1 MSYRSPIK
9 DARGLGSAHHGVDH
23 WWAQRTTAL
32 ALIPLLIWFVVGI
45 ALHGGADYAAA
56 RAWVSSPVTAV
67 LMVLT
72 LGAVFYHGALGIQVV
87 IEDYVDGEGLKL
99 ALIILVRSAAI
110 VLALAG
116 IFAVLSIAFG
126 G

>member
-1 MSYRSPIK
+1 MSYRTPIK
-9 DARGLGSAHHGVDH
+9 HARGLGSAHFGVAH
-23 WWAQRTTAL
+23 WWAQRTSAL

-45 ALHGGADYAAA
+45 AVHSSAGYDAA
-56 RAWVSSPVTAV
+56 RAWIASPVAAV

-72 LGAVFYHGALGIQVV
+72 LGAVFYHATLGLQVV
-87 IEDYVDGEGLKL
+87 LEDYVDGEGLKL
-99 ALIILVRSAAI
+99 ALIILVRFAAI